1 MKKLKL
7 HEFSKRA
14 LEAREMNNLIGG
26 SDEWCGCG
34 CHGPSSTSDNGLV
47 NRAGGLES
55 SSSIIWVGRH

>member
-26 SDEWCGCG
+26 SDEMVWLSW
-34 CHGPSSTSDNGLV
+34 PVINK
-47 NRAGGLES
+47 
-55 SSSIIWVGRH
+55 

>member
-14 LEAREMNNLIGG
+14 LETREINNLIGG
-26 SDEWCGCG
+26 SDEWCGC
-34 CHGPSSTSDNGLV
+34 HGPSSTSDNVLA

-55 SSSIIWVGRH
+55 SSSIIWIGRH

>member
-1 MKKLKL
+1 MKKLNL

-26 SDEWCGCG
+26 SDEWCGC
-34 CHGPSSTSDNGLV
+34 HGPSSTSGNGLA

-55 SSSIIWVGRH
+55 SSSIIWIGRH

>member
-14 LEAREMNNLIGG
+14 LETREMNNLIGG
-26 SDEWCGCG
+26 SDEWCGC
-34 CHGPSSTSDNGLV
+34 HGPSSTSDNALA

-55 SSSIIWVGRH
+55 SSSIIWIGRH

>member
-26 SDEWCGCG
+26 SDEWCGCD
-34 CHGPSSTSDNGLV
+34 GPSSTSDNGLA
-47 NRAGGLES
+47 NRAGDLES
-55 SSSIIWVGRH
+55 SSSIIWIGRH

>member
-26 SDEWCGCG
+26 SDELCG
-34 CHGPSSTSDNGLV
+34 CHGPSSTSDNGLA

-55 SSSIIWVGRH
+55 SSSIIWIGRH

>member
-26 SDEWCGCG
+26 SDEWCGC
-34 CHGPSSTSDNGLV
+34 HGPSSTSDIGLA

-55 SSSIIWVGRH
+55 SSSIIWIGRH

>member
-26 SDEWCGCG
+26 SDEWCGC
-34 CHGPSSTSDNGLV
+34 HGPSSTSDNGF
-47 NRAGGLES
+47 NK
-55 SSSIIWVGRH
+55 

>member
-14 LEAREMNNLIGG
+14 LETREMNNLIGG
-26 SDEWCGCG
+26 SDKWCG
-34 CHGPSSTSDNGLV
+34 CHGPSSTRDNGLA

-55 SSSIIWVGRH
+55 SSSIIWIGRH